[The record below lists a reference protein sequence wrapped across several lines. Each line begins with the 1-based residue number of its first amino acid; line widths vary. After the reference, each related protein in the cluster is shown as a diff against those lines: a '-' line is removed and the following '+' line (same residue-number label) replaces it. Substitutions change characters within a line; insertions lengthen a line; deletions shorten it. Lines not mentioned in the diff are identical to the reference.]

1 MILVM
6 LTIVMTNYNYNYSH
20 ENYSMIMTMVIIIYI
35 EAYVKILSFPC
46 LLLYAKHHCIY
57 IYNIPFFFLNYC
69 KHR

>member
-1 MILVM
+1 
-6 LTIVMTNYNYNYSH
+6 
-20 ENYSMIMTMVIIIYI
+20 MIMTMVIIIYI